1 MFIAVNFLQNLL
13 RIHKNKSCGGMKSS
27 SLAVAESKPKCELC
41 LYEASTWKGQKK
53 HWWNMHKEFLILDL
67 KCQKCGHEAAS
78 LASCPLEFLLW
89 MQDPRLWLTCEGN
102 HALRLAQSFVLI
114 AKRGFS

>member
-1 MFIAVNFLQNLL
+1 MVVRPSLDLTCSDCNSWALILPQNLL

-78 LASCPLEFLLW
+78 LASCPLELLPSI
-89 MQDPRLWLTCEGN
+89 DG
-102 HALRLAQSFVLI
+102 
-114 AKRGFS
+114 G